1 MGLGILTR
9 TLIIRE
15 SILVGPAHLR
25 IIEITNKRKELTS
38 DDREVTN
45 RIEVVWLASGGL
57 EITVRVGN
65 NSEGLKTS

>member
-1 MGLGILTR
+1 M
-9 TLIIRE
+9 
-15 SILVGPAHLR
+15 GPAHLR